1 MFFPIQKTYDEPFK
15 IYHSVIDL
23 GFEDYGVFSVLV
35 VVLLSFTVTIY
46 TNDKNLKVTKFT
58 ILPDEYLTFTV
69 KIDNILQFHNAKRN
83 FENYD
88 NIETLLNYFYKWLF
102 IMIKIKYSIYNL
114 VKLKNRFI
122 WKVILIIIISP
133 V

>member
-88 NIETLLNYFYKWLF
+88 NIETLLNYFYK
-102 IMIKIKYSIYNL
+102 
-114 VKLKNRFI
+114 
-122 WKVILIIIISP
+122 
-133 V
+133 